1 MRRVTRSTGLFGDLR
16 LTRPTIFMN
25 DQTPIAAQG
34 ADYGALDINAAT
46 TANYLKLI
54 ANERRLMILCLLA
67 AKGEATVSFLSQSIS
82 LGQSAMSQH
91 LARLR
96 ADNLVDYRKEG
107 QMAFYRIA
115 DEKVEALLLTLQ
127 DIFTT

>member
-1 MRRVTRSTGLFGDLR
+1 
-16 LTRPTIFMN
+16 MN
-25 DQTPIAAQG
+25 DQTPISNSSS
-34 ADYGALDINAAT
+34 DPALLSLNAAE

-67 AKGEATVSFLSQSIS
+67 AKGEATVSHLSQAVS

-96 ADNLVDYRKEG
+96 ADNLVEFRKDG

-115 DEKVEALLLTLQ
+115 DERVESLLMPLNH
-127 DIFTT
+127 IFS

>member
-1 MRRVTRSTGLFGDLR
+1 
-16 LTRPTIFMN
+16 MN
-25 DQTPIAAQG
+25 DQTPLASQLSAS
-34 ADYGALDINAAT
+34 GALDINASE

-96 ADNLVDYRKEG
+96 ADNLVEYRKEG

-115 DEKVEALLLTLQ
+115 DERVEALLLTLR
-127 DIFTT
+127 DIFT

>member
-1 MRRVTRSTGLFGDLR
+1 MD
-16 LTRPTIFMN
+16 
-25 DQTPIAAQG
+25 
-34 ADYGALDINAAT
+34 
-46 TANYLKLI
+46 TAETASYLKLI

-67 AKGEATVSFLSQSIS
+67 AKGEATVSFLSQSVS

-96 ADNLVDYRKEG
+96 ADKLVDFRKEG

-115 DEKVEALLLTLQ
+115 DERVESLLLTLQ
-127 DIFTT
+127 NIFHV

>member
-1 MRRVTRSTGLFGDLR
+1 
-16 LTRPTIFMN
+16 MN
-25 DQTPIAAQG
+25 DQTPIRTQTSTSAA
-34 ADYGALDINAAT
+34 LEINAAQ

-67 AKGEATVSFLSQSIS
+67 TQGEATVSFLSQSIS

-91 LARLR
+91 LALLR
-96 ADNLVDYRKEG
+96 ADNLVEFRKEG

-115 DEKVEALLLTLQ
+115 DERVEALLLTLK
-127 DIFTT
+127 DIFA

>member
-1 MRRVTRSTGLFGDLR
+1 
-16 LTRPTIFMN
+16 MN
-25 DQTPIAAQG
+25 DQTPIAAHAHG
-34 ADYGALDINAAT
+34 AGALDINAAE

-54 ANERRLMILCLLA
+54 ANERRLLILCLLA

-96 ADNLVDYRKEG
+96 ADNLVDFRKEG

-115 DEKVEALLLTLQ
+115 DDRVKALLLNLQ
-127 DIFTT
+127 DIFTV

>member
-1 MRRVTRSTGLFGDLR
+1 
-16 LTRPTIFMN
+16 MN
-25 DQTPIAAQG
+25 DQTP
-34 ADYGALDINAAT
+34 LDAPGTSHGLLTMNAAE

-96 ADNLVDYRKEG
+96 ADNLVDFRKEG

-115 DEKVEALLLTLQ
+115 DEKVEDLLIKLR
-127 DIFTT
+127 DVFSA

>member
-1 MRRVTRSTGLFGDLR
+1 MPRVSTSSRNDRTRR
-16 LTRPTIFMN
+16 PMN
-25 DQTPIAAQG
+25 DQTP
-34 ADYGALDINAAT
+34 LDASGNRHGLLTINAAE

-67 AKGEATVSFLSQSIS
+67 AKGEATVSFLSQSVS

-96 ADNLVDYRKEG
+96 ADNLVDFRKEG

-115 DEKVEALLLTLQ
+115 DEKVEELLVKLQ
-127 DIFTT
+127 DIFSA

>member
-1 MRRVTRSTGLFGDLR
+1 
-16 LTRPTIFMN
+16 MN
-25 DQTPIAAQG
+25 DQTPISTMLSDHG
-34 ADYGALDINAAT
+34 SINFNPNE
-46 TANYLKLI
+46 TASYLKLI

-67 AKGEATVSFLSQSIS
+67 AKGEATVSFLSQAVS

-96 ADNLVDYRKEG
+96 ADNLVDFRKEG

-115 DEKVEALLLTLQ
+115 DERVEALLLKLGE
-127 DIFTT
+127 IFT

>member
-1 MRRVTRSTGLFGDLR
+1 
-16 LTRPTIFMN
+16 MN
-25 DQTPIAAQG
+25 DQTPLSAQADGSAA
-34 ADYGALDINAAT
+34 LNINAAE
-46 TANYLKLI
+46 TATYLKLI

-67 AKGEATVSFLSQSIS
+67 AKGETTVSFLSQSIS

-96 ADNLVDYRKEG
+96 ADNLVDFRKEG

-115 DEKVEALLLTLQ
+115 DERVEDLLLKLQ
-127 DIFTT
+127 DIFTG

>member
-1 MRRVTRSTGLFGDLR
+1 
-16 LTRPTIFMN
+16 MN
-25 DQTPIAAQG
+25 DQTPIFQSASKASV
-34 ADYGALDINAAT
+34 LELNAAE

-67 AKGEATVSFLSQSIS
+67 AKGEATVSHLSQAVS

-96 ADNLVDYRKEG
+96 ADKLVDFRKDG

-115 DEKVEALLLTLQ
+115 DERVENLLLTLQ
-127 DIFTT
+127 HIFS

>member
-1 MRRVTRSTGLFGDLR
+1 
-16 LTRPTIFMN
+16 MN
-25 DQTPIAAQG
+25 DQTPISNKPPFSDG
-34 ADYGALDINAAT
+34 TFTID
-46 TANYLKLI
+46 TAETASYLKLI

-67 AKGEATVSFLSQSIS
+67 AKGEATVSFLSQSVS

-96 ADNLVDYRKEG
+96 ADNLVEYRKEG

-115 DEKVEALLLTLQ
+115 DERVESLLLTLQ
-127 DIFTT
+127 TIFTT

>member
-1 MRRVTRSTGLFGDLR
+1 
-16 LTRPTIFMN
+16 MN
-25 DQTPIAAQG
+25 DQAPLSSYEPDGDPLAINTSETAQ
-34 ADYGALDINAAT
+34 
-46 TANYLKLI
+46 YLKLI

-67 AKGEATVSFLSQSIS
+67 AKGEATVSFLSQSVS

-96 ADNLVDYRKEG
+96 ADNLVDFRKEG

-115 DEKVEALLLTLQ
+115 DERIEALLLRLGE
-127 DIFTT
+127 IFC

>member
-1 MRRVTRSTGLFGDLR
+1 
-16 LTRPTIFMN
+16 MN
-25 DQTPIAAQG
+25 DQTPISAHSHG
-34 ADYGALDINAAT
+34 AGALDINASE

-54 ANERRLMILCLLA
+54 ANERRLLILCLLA

-96 ADNLVDYRKEG
+96 ADNLVAFRKEG

-115 DEKVEALLLTLQ
+115 DDRVKALLLNLQ
-127 DIFTT
+127 DIFAT

>member
-1 MRRVTRSTGLFGDLR
+1 
-16 LTRPTIFMN
+16 MN
-25 DQTPIAAQG
+25 DQTPFAAATSG
-34 ADYGALDINAAT
+34 HGALDINAAE
-46 TANYLKLI
+46 TASYLKLI

-96 ADNLVDYRKEG
+96 ADNLVEFRKEG

-115 DEKVEALLLTLQ
+115 DERVEALLLTLQ
-127 DIFTT
+127 DIFTS

>member
-1 MRRVTRSTGLFGDLR
+1 
-16 LTRPTIFMN
+16 MN
-25 DQTPIAAQG
+25 DQAPIASSTFDDDPLQINTGLTAQ
-34 ADYGALDINAAT
+34 
-46 TANYLKLI
+46 YLKLI

-67 AKGEATVSFLSQSIS
+67 AKGEATVSFLSQSVS

-96 ADNLVDYRKEG
+96 ADNLVEFRKEG

-115 DEKVEALLLTLQ
+115 DQRVEELLLRLGE
-127 DIFTT
+127 IFT

>member
-1 MRRVTRSTGLFGDLR
+1 
-16 LTRPTIFMN
+16 MN
-25 DQTPIAAQG
+25 DQTPLSAQG
-34 ADYGALDINAAT
+34 AGNGSLNINAAE
-46 TANYLKLI
+46 TATYLKLI

-96 ADNLVDYRKEG
+96 ADNLVDFRKDG

-115 DEKVEALLLTLQ
+115 DERVEELLVKLQ
-127 DIFTT
+127 DIFTR

>member
-1 MRRVTRSTGLFGDLR
+1 
-16 LTRPTIFMN
+16 MN
-25 DQTPIAAQG
+25 DQTPMSSRG
-34 ADYGALDINAAT
+34 A
-46 TANYLKLI
+46 TANPVGFDPHETAHYLKLI

-67 AKGEATVSFLSQSIS
+67 AKGEATVSFLSQAVS

-96 ADNLVDYRKEG
+96 ADNLVEFRKEG

-115 DEKVEALLLTLQ
+115 DERVEALLVRLSE
-127 DIFTT
+127 IFT

>member
-1 MRRVTRSTGLFGDLR
+1 
-16 LTRPTIFMN
+16 MN
-25 DQTPIAAQG
+25 DQTPFSHAGTAV
-34 ADYGALDINAAT
+34 DALDINPAE
-46 TANYLKLI
+46 TAQYLKLI

-67 AKGEATVSFLSQSIS
+67 VKGEATVSFLSQSVS

-96 ADNLVDYRKEG
+96 ADNLVEFRKEG

-115 DEKVEALLLTLQ
+115 DERVEALLLTLRE
-127 DIFTT
+127 IFA

>member
-1 MRRVTRSTGLFGDLR
+1 M
-16 LTRPTIFMN
+16 PHMN
-25 DQTPIAAQG
+25 DQTPLSTLKASHDALSFNPSETAQ
-34 ADYGALDINAAT
+34 
-46 TANYLKLI
+46 YLKLI

-67 AKGEATVSFLSQSIS
+67 AKGEATVSFLSQSVS

-96 ADNLVDYRKEG
+96 ADNLVEFRKEG

-115 DEKVEALLLTLQ
+115 DERVEALLLKLSEL
-127 DIFTT
+127 FA

>member
-1 MRRVTRSTGLFGDLR
+1 
-16 LTRPTIFMN
+16 MN
-25 DQTPIAAQG
+25 DQTPIAAQASG
-34 ADYGALDINAAT
+34 QGALDINASE
-46 TANYLKLI
+46 TASYLKLI

-96 ADNLVDYRKEG
+96 ADNLVEFRKEG

-115 DEKVEALLLTLQ
+115 DERVKALLLNLQ
-127 DIFTT
+127 DIFAA